1 MALKKKSGKIL
12 NFRQHVNLS
21 APDRAERKK
30 ECRTPEIKRAACFHT
45 LRQTRVTS
53 NEAGIIS
60 HITADAIS
68 PHDFFRFFFR
78 KRLEERS
85 L

>member
-1 MALKKKSGKIL
+1 MS
-12 NFRQHVNLS
+12 NLS

-30 ECRTPEIKRAACFHT
+30 ECRIPKIKRAACFHT

-68 PHDFFRFFFR
+68 PHDFFRFFSE
-78 KRLEERS
+78 KDLKKGVCEII
-85 L
+85 